1 MSLEA
6 ILAAIRASSEQQ
18 VEAIERQ
25 AAVEAAA
32 IREAARREADKERH
46 EACARAA
53 LPAHREHSRIIHR
66 ARLLHLRT
74 VGDAREAAIDT
85 ALAAARSRLA
95 AARSDAGYPI
105 VLQRL
110 AEEALAELASSLE
123 DVARARLEADPR
135 DESILAPILRQHNLE
150 AATGYQLD
158 CWGGVVARSEDGR
171 ITVINTLESR
181 LERVTPFLRR
191 YLATLFA
198 GGESTRPTTITETLA
213 FGR

>member
-18 VEAIERQ
+18 VEALERQ
-25 AAVEAAA
+25 AATEAAA
-32 IREAARREADKERH
+32 ILEAARQEADRVRR

-53 LPAHREHSRIIHR
+53 LPAHREHARIIHR

-74 VGDAREAAIDT
+74 VGDAREAAIDA
-85 ALAAARSRLA
+85 ALEAARSRLA
-95 AARSDAGYPI
+95 DTRSDAGYPV
-105 VLQRL
+105 VLKL
-110 AEEALAELASSLE
+110 LTEEALAELESSLE

-135 DESILAPILRQHNLE
+135 DEAILAPLLKQLDLH
-150 AATGYQLD
+150 AAAGYSLD
-158 CWGGVVARSEDGR
+158 CWGGIVARSEDGR

-181 LERVTPFLRR
+181 LERATPFLRR
-191 YLATLFA
+191 YLAALFA
-198 GGESTRPTTITETLA
+198 RGKTTRPVTITETLA